1 MGSNHDTS
9 LCPSMTLRRSDPLIP
24 KSMNR
29 RKKTSSPFMES
40 TFILCPAHL
49 RHVMSVMGLL
59 CSRLR
64 LNKQWPYDHSPRSH
78 ISGHRRITSFT
89 QIIMKP
95 LLHPQGEHSPR
106 IIRTQMREE
115 RWGESQNRESEAPP
129 QGQADQEP
137 PSLQNFLQEEVDAKA
152 VLKGSSRES
161 LGERRQEPQPPWA
174 PASHS
179 TAYTGAR

>member
-1 MGSNHDTS
+1 
-9 LCPSMTLRRSDPLIP
+9 
-24 KSMNR
+24 
-29 RKKTSSPFMES
+29 MES

-95 LLHPQGEHSPR
+95 LLHPQGEHSSR

-152 VLKGSSRES
+152 VLEGSSRES
-161 LGERRQEPQPPWA
+161 LGERRREPQPPWA